1 MTQRARVAVHELA
14 DVLCREERRRG
25 DGTGQGAARLAP
37 RLPAVLPAHPHPT
50 PPVRFLPGTL
60 STSSGGLSPPPS
72 QTPATRDRVCFPLN
86 WPHASSLEG
95 QGCVLTA
102 PRSVMRNRLC
112 IERTYGRKWASLGS
126 VAGKAG
132 WQVPRKGLGSHRGP
146 QSTR

>member
-1 MTQRARVAVHELA
+1 M
-14 DVLCREERRRG
+14 
-25 DGTGQGAARLAP
+25 GTGLDKAP
-37 RLPAVLPAHPHPT
+37 PGWPPASLLSFQPTPT